1 MTVQKVLHLDSSILG
16 WRLCPVV
23 HLVQPRSLQAVFKT
37 HNHGVAYVQT
47 YQVRNVGRLEMR
59 PFILLDLYSQAAF
72 IPPDVRTWPRQRVR
86 GWLRQYGEVQEWP
99 LPFGDMA
106 SEFRAPSGL
115 TTTFI
120 LTDDGKLSIYLGEH
134 CMVTVWR

>member
-1 MTVQKVLHLDSSILG
+1 
-16 WRLCPVV
+16 
-23 HLVQPRSLQAVFKT
+23 
-37 HNHGVAYVQT
+37 
-47 YQVRNVGRLEMR
+47 MR

-72 IPPDVRTWPRQRVR
+72 IPPEVRRWPRLRLL

-134 CMVTVWR
+134 HMVTVWR